1 MANKVFNILK
11 IAFKAIAV
19 ALALISFFMP
29 AITSLTVDATGM
41 PTSTIYV
48 DALMPTGFVLAVIA
62 CFVGGLLTFAG
73 KKEIELTGYGLFLA
87 PILAVIAIVTEKTP
101 ATQTMY
107 TMGTGTIFMIVAAA
121 LVVLSIAMGLI
132 AMLLAPNAN
141 SAKSLDERI
150 DTLKTFK
157 ELLEE
162 GIITDEEY
170 EAKRCELLKIQGVK
184 KPAAKD
190 NKLAK

>member
-1 MANKVFNILK
+1 
-11 IAFKAIAV
+11 
-19 ALALISFFMP
+19 
-29 AITSLTVDATGM
+29 
-41 PTSTIYV
+41 
-48 DALMPTGFVLAVIA
+48 
-62 CFVGGLLTFAG
+62 
-73 KKEIELTGYGLFLA
+73 
-87 PILAVIAIVTEKTP
+87 
-101 ATQTMY
+101 
-107 TMGTGTIFMIVAAA
+107 
-121 LVVLSIAMGLI
+121 MGLI

-141 SAKSLDERI
+141 SAKNLDERI